1 MELFCLFTHSIPIL
15 LLTHSFVCSFVH
27 SFFHPFA
34 CSLWIVLSIFPGE
47 SPDGSHLVKHLGCP
61 LVIQTVHHLVSC
73 LCCSAESL
81 QVHQMVNCQL
91 HRLELGNLFGL
102 FNGWNQCLSILR
114 LSAQNCL
121 ECSCSTRGT
130 GWAAHH
136 LAHHASICADLQAMV
151 SVHIFFCL
159 SKHLHHFMHSKFG
172 HSVRNNCPR
181 CRRSGAQ
188 VPQLTPA
195 W

>member
-1 MELFCLFTHSIPIL
+1 MR
-15 LLTHSFVCSFVH
+15 
-27 SFFHPFA
+27 
-34 CSLWIVLSIFPGE
+34 
-47 SPDGSHLVKHLGCP
+47 HLVKHLRCP

-136 LAHHASICADLQAMV
+136 LAHHASIHADLQAMV
-151 SVHIFFCL
+151 SVHIFFCFT
-159 SKHLHHFMHSKFG
+159 KHLHHFMHSKFG
-172 HSVRNNCPR
+172 HSVRSNCPR
-181 CRRSGAQ
+181 CRRSGVQ

-195 W
+195 WQTQLGNPPLMFNLLLQ